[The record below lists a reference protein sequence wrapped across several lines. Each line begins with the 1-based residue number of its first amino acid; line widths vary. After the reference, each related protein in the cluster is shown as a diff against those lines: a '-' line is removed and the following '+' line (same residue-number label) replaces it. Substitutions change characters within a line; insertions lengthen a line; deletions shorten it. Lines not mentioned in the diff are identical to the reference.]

1 MAEQPDSSQ
10 LLENHRC
17 ALRLIA
23 RFQMP
28 AWLRPKL
35 DPSDLVQQT
44 MLEAHRE
51 AARIAAMPECE
62 RAAYLRRCLNHNLID
77 MVRKHRHAQSELEIQ
92 QSSVR

>member
-1 MAEQPDSSQ
+1 MGDFQMAEQPDSSQ
-10 LLENHRC
+10 LLENHRS

-28 AWLRPKL
+28 AWLKPKL

-62 RAAYLRRCLNHNLID
+62 RAAYLLIL
-77 MVRKHRHAQSELEIQ
+77 ALEKA
-92 QSSVR
+92 S

>member
-10 LLENHRC
+10 LLENHHS

-51 AARIAAMPECE
+51 AARIATMPECE
-62 RAAYLRRCLNHNLID
+62 RAAYLLILA
-77 MVRKHRHAQSELEIQ
+77 KQ
-92 QSSVR
+92 